1 MERPKIYKRKITNDW
16 QKYCPE
22 LSKLRMLDIDNRV
35 GPLVIGFY
43 LQIIGDGT
51 IYMPL
56 YKVGNLYSHYSVL
69 PSSLEIE
76 GRSMDM
82 QMHEIYSEQIA
93 QQLIQKAYIPLQVEV
108 TFEDVKNGYER
119 YFKNPNK
126 GTIVEYEDYVCISSW
141 TRKKEL
147 FDNALHTVYN
157 ELKSWP
163 EERYFVR
170 DGGFKNWML
179 ELEKKASNHEVLE
192 ANYRMKFEKYK
203 IEKLPERPFCF

>member
-1 MERPKIYKRKITNDW
+1 MERPKINKRKITNDW

-43 LQIIGDGT
+43 LQITGDGT

-93 QQLIQKAYIPLQVEV
+93 QQLIQKAYIPLQGEV

-126 GTIVEYEDYVCISSW
+126 GTIVEYEDYVYISSW

>member
-1 MERPKIYKRKITNDW
+1 MWVSPVSSHSSITSSASLRP
-16 QKYCPE
+16 
-22 LSKLRMLDIDNRV
+22 
-35 GPLVIGFY
+35 
-43 LQIIGDGT
+43 
-51 IYMPL
+51 
-56 YKVGNLYSHYSVL
+56 
-69 PSSLEIE
+69 
-76 GRSMDM
+76 
-82 QMHEIYSEQIA
+82 
-93 QQLIQKAYIPLQVEV
+93 YIPLQGEV
-108 TFEDVKNGYER
+108 TFEDVKNGYEL

-126 GTIVEYEDYVCISSW
+126 GTIVEYEDYVYISSW

>member
-43 LQIIGDGT
+43 FQIIGDGT

-93 QQLIQKAYIPLQVEV
+93 QQLIQKAYIPLQGEV

-126 GTIVEYEDYVCISSW
+126 GTIVEYEDYVYISSW

>member
-1 MERPKIYKRKITNDW
+1 MKKISREKIIETILNEA
-16 QKYCPE
+16 K
-22 LSKLRMLDIDNRV
+22 
-35 GPLVIGFY
+35 
-43 LQIIGDGT
+43 II
-51 IYMPL
+51 
-56 YKVGNLYSHYSVL
+56 K
-69 PSSLEIE
+69 
-76 GRSMDM
+76 
-82 QMHEIYSEQIA
+82 
-93 QQLIQKAYIPLQVEV
+93 
-108 TFEDVKNGYER
+108 
-119 YFKNPNK
+119 
-126 GTIVEYEDYVCISSW
+126 
-141 TRKKEL
+141 RKKEL

>member
-1 MERPKIYKRKITNDW
+1 
-16 QKYCPE
+16 
-22 LSKLRMLDIDNRV
+22 MLDIDNRV

-93 QQLIQKAYIPLQVEV
+93 QQLIQKAYIPLQGEV

-126 GTIVEYEDYVCISSW
+126 GTIVEYEDYVYISSW

-203 IEKLPERPFCF
+203 IKKLPERPFCF